1 MCYIAFCRIV
11 VRNYKAVRLSAQMQ
25 AVFSHLVQYNIIKC
39 RQVTKVLMNSN
50 EYITVVDIIKK
61 EIQSAQYRTAVQAN
75 TELLRLYYSIGKEI
89 NVHKVWGNKFIENL
103 SMDIRADYPTNKGF
117 SVRNLKYMA
126 KFAATYS
133 EQEFVQQAVAQIPWG
148 HNIVLLD
155 KITDSEQRRWY
166 AETCQK
172 NGWSRNVLIH
182 QIESGLYER
191 QVLNSKVSNFKQRL
205 PSPQSEL
212 ATQTMK
218 DPYVF
223 DFIPFRSDMLE
234 RDIEQALVRDVT
246 KLLLELGTGFAFL
259 GNQYHLNV
267 GGDDFFIDLLFYNL
281 NLRCYVVVELK
292 TGEFKPEY
300 AGQLNFY
307 LSAVD
312 GILKKDVD
320 NPSIGLLLCKS
331 KNNLVAE
338 YSLKD
343 ISKPIGV
350 SEYKVTSNLTGEL
363 EKQLPSVE
371 DIQNRI
377 K

>member
-1 MCYIAFCRIV
+1 M
-11 VRNYKAVRLSAQMQ
+11 
-25 AVFSHLVQYNIIKC
+25 
-39 RQVTKVLMNSN
+39 LMNSS
-50 EYITVVDIIKK
+50 EYISIVENIKR
-61 EIQSAQYRTAVQAN
+61 EIKAAQYRAAIHAN
-75 TELLRLYYSIGKEI
+75 VDMLLLYHDIGCVI
-89 NVHKVWGNKFIENL
+89 NEHKLWGNRFIDNL
-103 SMDIRADYPTNKGF
+103 ATDIRIDFPESKGY

-126 KFAATYS
+126 KFADTYPDR
-133 EQEFVQQAVAQIPWG
+133 EFVQQVVAQIPWG
-148 HNIVLLD
+148 HNVVLLD
-155 KITDSEQRRWY
+155 KVSDTNEREWY
-166 AETCQK
+166 IKKSAE
-172 NGWSRNVLIH
+172 NGWSRNVLVH
-182 QIESGLYER
+182 QIESGLYQR
-191 QVLNSKVSNFKQRL
+191 QVLVDKVSNFESRL

-212 ATQTMK
+212 AAQTMK

-223 DFIPFRSDMLE
+223 DFIPFREEMLE

-259 GNQYHLNV
+259 GKRYHLNV
-267 GGDDFFIDLLFYNL
+267 GGDDFYIDLLFYNL
-281 NLRCYVVVELK
+281 NLRCYVVIELK
-292 TGEFKPEY
+292 AGDFKPEY

-312 GILKKDVD
+312 GILKKEED

-350 SEYKVTSNLTGEL
+350 SEYKVTSSLPNAL
-363 EKQLPSVE
+363 EEQLPSVE
-371 DIQNRI
+371 DILKRI

>member
-1 MCYIAFCRIV
+1 MILM
-11 VRNYKAVRLSAQMQ
+11 LSNSSQYLSIIETIKSEIMNSQFRATMS
-25 AVFSHLVQYNIIKC
+25 VNRELVLLYYNIGCII
-39 RQVTKVLMNSN
+39 N
-50 EYITVVDIIKK
+50 ENKT
-61 EIQSAQYRTAVQAN
+61 
-75 TELLRLYYSIGKEI
+75 
-89 NVHKVWGNKFIENL
+89 WGNKFIENL
-103 SMDIRADYPTNKGF
+103 AYDIKLAFPDSKGY

-126 KFAATYS
+126 KFAEEYPDK
-133 EQEFVQQAVAQIPWG
+133 EFVQQVVAQIPWG

-155 KITDSEQRRWY
+155 KITDTNQRKWY
-166 AETCQK
+166 IKKCTE

-191 QVLNSKVSNFKQRL
+191 QAIAEKISNFENRL
-205 PSPQSEL
+205 PAVQSEL
-212 ATQTMK
+212 AIQTMK
-218 DPYVF
+218 DPYIF
-223 DFIPFRSDMLE
+223 DFIPFKEDMLE
-234 RDIEQALVRDVT
+234 KDIENALVKDIT

-267 GGDDFFIDLLFYNL
+267 GGDDFYIDLLFYNL
-281 NLRCYVVVELK
+281 NLQCYVVIELK
-292 TGEFKPEY
+292 TGDFKPEY

-312 GILKKDVD
+312 GILKKDTD
-320 NPSIGLLLCKS
+320 NPSIGLLLCKN

-343 ISKPIGV
+343 MSKPIGI
-350 SEYKVTSNLTGEL
+350 SEYKITNNLPKEL